1 MDLFLLRHMQ
11 TPDNRAGILQGRR
24 DVSILPPGPDEE
36 RLISENKH
44 QLAPMTRF
52 DHILVS
58 SLKRTHETAAFYTNR
73 FAVEPLMDELD
84 FGPFE
89 GHPRA
94 ELQQA
99 YPDWETD
106 PSNLILG
113 EPLSALKDRTLAF
126 MDKYASAKT
135 VLAFGHGA
143 WIRALT
149 ALWKT
154 GSLTSM
160 NRITI
165 SHNTIVTI
173 SSERRKM

>member
-11 TPDNRAGILQGRR
+11 TPDNKAGILQGRR
-24 DVSILPPGPDEE
+24 DISILPPGPREE
-36 RLISENKH
+36 KLIRDNKLK
-44 QLAPMTRF
+44 LAPFTRF

-58 SLKRTHETAAFYTNR
+58 GLKRTHETAAFYTDR
-73 FAVEPLMDELD
+73 FSVEPLLDELD

-89 GHPRA
+89 GRPRA
-94 ELQQA
+94 ELIRA
-99 YPDWETD
+99 CPDWETN
-106 PSNLILG
+106 PAALVLG
-113 EPLSALKDRTLAF
+113 EPLSALKHRVLAF
-126 MDKYASAKT
+126 MDRYAGAKT

-149 ALWKT
+149 SLWET
-154 GSLTSM
+154 GNLTCM

-165 SHNTIVTI
+165 PNNTIVTI